1 MTTGQTPSNDG
12 GDVMWLQGP
21 EISGLV
27 DLEIFL
33 FFISLKTILKTL
45 YRYFKATFDNT
56 FLKKKKKINR
66 ITFKY

>member
-45 YRYFKATFDNT
+45 YRYFKVTFDNI

>member
-27 DLEIFL
+27 DLEISFL
-33 FFISLKTILKTL
+33 VFYKLK
-45 YRYFKATFDNT
+45 DNLENIIQI
-56 FLKKKKKINR
+56 FQGYL
-66 ITFKY
+66 